1 MEVHLTPEQEAKLG
15 DIASRT
21 GRQTREVVQAA
32 VDRLLDEESVFIEA
46 IERGFASLDRGEYVE
61 HEEVGDRLQR
71 LLRS

>member
-1 MEVHLTPEQEAKLG
+1 MPEQEAKLG
-15 DIASRT
+15 
-21 GRQTREVVQAA
+21 
-32 VDRLLDEESVFIEA
+32 EESVFIEA